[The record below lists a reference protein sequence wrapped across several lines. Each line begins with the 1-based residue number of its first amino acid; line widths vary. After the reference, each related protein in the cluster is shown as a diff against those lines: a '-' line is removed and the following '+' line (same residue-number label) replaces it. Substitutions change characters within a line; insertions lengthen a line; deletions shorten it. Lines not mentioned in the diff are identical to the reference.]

1 MSQKKIERKAHCSQ
15 KSSFRHLAHEN
26 EKNRYWT
33 FRWVSTSHSA
43 IFFFFWVRCRRCF
56 FANYFIQCNFLKKW
70 WFRLRKY
77 IFFTLYTYTTFSL
90 FPLKYNTNS
99 AETRNYIKFCPEEFR
114 ERSLYPTAVCKSA
127 KIAMSQKELSHKTT
141 CSGGPRNFF
150 SKIFEM
156 EINNLY

>member
-1 MSQKKIERKAHCSQ
+1 M
-15 KSSFRHLAHEN
+15 
-26 EKNRYWT
+26 
-33 FRWVSTSHSA
+33 
-43 IFFFFWVRCRRCF
+43 
-56 FANYFIQCNFLKKW
+56 KKW
-70 WFRLRKY
+70 WFLLRKY
-77 IFFTLYTYTTFSL
+77 IFFTLYTYTIFSL

-99 AETRNYIKFCPEEFR
+99 AETRNYIKFRPVEFR

-156 EINNLY
+156 EIKNLYWYQRAIEKKISKIFEVEIITFWKKLQWMNFFLYIYFFRIVALFNLPVLITACPQDSLRCVRFTT